1 MMSRRSHRGERR
13 EAALPRAEA
22 EEPSAPRPDSS
33 LRAGSDA
40 VFIGAGYLVS
50 FAYPLVSLPLL
61 SRVLGAHDLG
71 QFLLALAL
79 VQLVVFVA
87 DFGFGKSAVRRISVA
102 RTREERSQI
111 AAASFASILLLWS
124 AAATVLMSI
133 VLLVPQL
140 REEWTL
146 YLVGVLV
153 VGVGVLYPDWLLQG
167 RGRVRSFTLIMV
179 FSRLIALVLLVLTV
193 RTPGELVLPMLWQ
206 QFPLALSAVIAWFMV
221 LVVWRDA
228 RVVRTSVP
236 QIRDA
241 LTDSAPMFVTGFAN
255 LAISGSNTI
264 ALGVV
269 STPVHIAFFGAAERF
284 GNAVRGVM
292 HGIVDAMLPRMARGG
307 EGDRAIQT
315 AIMVGVMGSYA
326 LAGIGLVVLSPLV
339 IPWYLGDEM
348 RGAVLVTQIIGIS
361 LLPSGVVTA
370 LFLRATGQHRFRVAA
385 RFAVIGAICHVVL
398 LFPAG
403 WLWGSIGAAGVAI
416 VSETTIAALY
426 LIDAVRQRRRTRS
439 AERLAVDARAHTETV
454 LLGDV
459 AAPSQKVTA
468 Q

>member
-1 MMSRRSHRGERR
+1 MTAAGSRRGGRRGTLRV
-13 EAALPRAEA
+13 RADE
-22 EEPSAPRPDSS
+22 EEPSNPRPDSS
-33 LRAGSDA
+33 LRAGFDA
-40 VFIGAGYLVS
+40 VIIGAGYLVS

-61 SRVLGAHDLG
+61 ARVLGAHDLG
-71 QFLLALAL
+71 HFLLALAL

-87 DFGFGKSAVRRISVA
+87 DFGFGKSALRRISVA

-111 AAASFASILLLWS
+111 AVATIASIFLLWS
-124 AAATVLMSI
+124 AAGTVLMSI

-140 REEWTL
+140 RAEWGL

-153 VGVGVLYPDWLLQG
+153 VGAGVLYPDWLLQG
-167 RGRVRSFTLIMV
+167 MGRVRSFTLIMV
-179 FSRLIALVLLVLTV
+179 VSRLIALVLLVLTV
-193 RTPGELVLPMLWQ
+193 RTPGELILPMLWQ
-206 QFPLALSAVIAWFMV
+206 QLPLALSAVIGWFMI

-241 LTDSAPMFVTGFAN
+241 LSDSAPMFVAGIAN
-255 LAISGSNTI
+255 LAISGTNTI

-269 STPVHIAFFGAAERF
+269 STPIHIAFFGAAERF

-292 HGIVDAMLPRMARGG
+292 HGIADAMLPRMARGDDG
-307 EGDRAIQT
+307 GRGIQT

-326 LAGIGLVVLSPLV
+326 LAGIALVVLSPMI

-348 RGAVLVTQIIGIS
+348 RGAVPVSQIIGIS
-361 LLPSGVVTA
+361 LIPSGVVMA
-370 LFLRATGQHRFRVAA
+370 LFLRATGQHRFRIAA
-385 RFAVIGAICHVVL
+385 RFAVIGALCHVVL

-403 WLWGSIGAAGVAI
+403 WLWGSIGAAAVAI
-416 VSETTIAALY
+416 VSESTIALLY
-426 LIDAVRQRRRTRS
+426 LIDAVRQRRRPRP
-439 AERLAVDARAHTETV
+439 AERLAVDARAHPETAPR
-454 LLGDV
+454 GDV
-459 AAPSQKVTA
+459 ASSPQKVSA

>member
-1 MMSRRSHRGERR
+1 MMTAESRRGGRR
-13 EAALPRAEA
+13 ATLRVRAEE
-22 EEPSAPRPDSS
+22 EEPSNPRHDSS

-40 VFIGAGYLVS
+40 VVIGAGYLVS

-61 SRVLGAHDLG
+61 ARVLGAHDLG
-71 QFLLALAL
+71 RFLLALAL

-87 DFGFGKSAVRRISVA
+87 DFGFGKSAVRRISVT
-102 RTREERSQI
+102 RTREERSRI
-111 AAASFASILLLWS
+111 AVATIASIFLLWS
-124 AAATVLMSI
+124 AAGTVLMSI

-140 REEWTL
+140 RAEWGL

-153 VGVGVLYPDWLLQG
+153 VGAGLLYPDWLLQG
-167 RGRVRSFTLIMV
+167 MGRLRSFTLIMV
-179 FSRLIALVLLVLTV
+179 VSRLIALVLLVLTV
-193 RTPGELVLPMLWQ
+193 RTPGELMLPMLWQ

-228 RVVRTSVP
+228 RLVRTSVP

-241 LTDSAPMFVTGFAN
+241 LSDSAPMFVAGIAN

-264 ALGVV
+264 VLGAV
-269 STPVHIAFFGAAERF
+269 STPIHIAFFGAAERF

-307 EGDRAIQT
+307 DGGRGIQT
-315 AIMVGVMGSYA
+315 TIMVGVMGCYA
-326 LAGIGLVVLSPLV
+326 LAGIGLVVLSPMV

-348 RGAVLVTQIIGIS
+348 RGAVPVSQIIGIS
-361 LLPSGVVTA
+361 LLPSGVVMA

-403 WLWGSIGAAGVAI
+403 WLWGSIGAAAVAI
-416 VSETTIAALY
+416 VSETTIAILY
-426 LIDAVRQRRRTRS
+426 LIDAVLQRRRIRP
-439 AERLAVDARAHTETV
+439 AERLAVDARAHTETAPR
-454 LLGDV
+454 GDV
-459 AAPSQKVTA
+459 ASSSQKVSA